1 MFDILENDEGIG
13 LELVFE
19 FDDEKQDEMAD
30 DIFDQTQD
38 IGYDSHNSIMNLKT
52 VAVIYLFYL
61 LKLPLIVVVKLF
73 SLLLGGRY
81 YTKEIYN
88 FLYDALFFKEIL
100 TILLEGY
107 IEFLIAAYFNLIN
120 NEALDTTNG
129 EIQAKYFIMSILPL
143 ALIVLPLI
151 QIWFIF

>member
-1 MFDILENDEGIG
+1 MFC
-13 LELVFE
+13 
-19 FDDEKQDEMAD
+19 
-30 DIFDQTQD
+30 
-38 IGYDSHNSIMNLKT
+38 
-52 VAVIYLFYL
+52 
-61 LKLPLIVVVKLF
+61 
-73 SLLLGGRY
+73 
-81 YTKEIYN
+81 KEIYN

-129 EIQAKYFIMSILPL
+129 EILAKYFIMSILPL